1 MTRKTLNIAQSN
13 EGIFLVIADNE
24 SSSRNASSTV
34 SVFFLG
40 GLLSHEVFSL
50 RFFLSSFSNIV
61 NSFLCKSVCQR
72 LVSHMTEVRQ
82 KLYLDQ
88 TRLKM

>member
-1 MTRKTLNIAQSN
+1 MQFQKYFGYIVTRKTLNIAQSN

-50 RFFLSSFSNIV
+50 RFFSSFSNIV
-61 NSFLCKSVCQR
+61 NSFFV
-72 LVSHMTEVRQ
+72 
-82 KLYLDQ
+82 
-88 TRLKM
+88 